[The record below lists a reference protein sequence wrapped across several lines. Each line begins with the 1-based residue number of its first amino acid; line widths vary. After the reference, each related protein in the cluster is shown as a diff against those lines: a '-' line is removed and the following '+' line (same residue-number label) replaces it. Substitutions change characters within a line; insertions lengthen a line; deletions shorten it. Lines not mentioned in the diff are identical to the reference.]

1 MLAISRHIGE
11 EIRIGKDITVTLIS
25 IKGKYVCLGITAP
38 RHLRVS
44 RGPELRPEKSIEG
57 ETSV

>member
-11 EIRIGKDITVTLIS
+11 EIRIGKDIVVTLIS
-25 IKGKYVCLGITAP
+25 VKGKYVCLGITAP
-38 RHLRVS
+38 RHFKVS
-44 RGPELRPEKSIEG
+44 RGPEHRPEKSIEG